1 MKIKIALAQ
10 LDIKFGQPVKNKQLI
25 RNYVK
30 EAARQGAII
39 VVFPEMWNTGYALSQ
54 LETLADFNGETTKA
68 LLSQLAHQ
76 YQINIVGGSV
86 ATQENGKFFNTT
98 YIVNQDGELVA
109 SYRKV
114 HLFGLMHEDEYLTAG
129 DQENFFTLAGIPSA
143 SFICYDLRFP
153 EWIRTVASRGAKI
166 LYFPAEWPLSRINQ
180 WKILLQARAIE
191 NQAYVIAVNRV
202 GNDPENH
209 FGGHSLVISPTGEV
223 LVECDD
229 QEKLVVTT
237 LDLDKLKTVRGKI
250 PVFSDR
256 RPTLYH

>member
-10 LDIKFGQPVKNKQLI
+10 LDIKFGQPAKNQQLI

-30 EAARQGAII
+30 EAARQGATI

-98 YIVNQDGELVA
+98 YIVDQDGELVA

-129 DQENFFTLAGIPSA
+129 DQENFFSLAKIPSA

-153 EWIRTVASRGAKI
+153 EWIRTVASHGADI
-166 LYFPAEWPLSRINQ
+166 LYFPAEWPLSRISQ

-191 NQAYVIAVNRV
+191 NQAYVVAVNRV
-202 GNDPENH
+202 GDDPENH
-209 FGGHSLVISPTGEV
+209 FGGHSLVIGPTGEV

-229 QEKLVVTT
+229 REQLMVTT
-237 LDLDKLKTVRGKI
+237 LDLANLESARGKI
-250 PVFSDR
+250 PVFNDR
-256 RPTLYH
+256 WPKLYR